1 MDKQALFNALNPSLK
16 GGLQAEL
23 SPEDLQKVL
32 SDLGV
37 VGVALYDLI
46 EGNEDVDTAFD
57 KLECTGICMDNYLE
71 VAEDNLS
78 LYL

>member
-1 MDKQALFNALNPSLK
+1 MDKEILYRSLNPSIRT
-16 GGLQAEL
+16 GLQAEL
-23 SPEDLQKVL
+23 SPSDLQKVL

-37 VGVALYDLI
+37 VGVALYDMI
-46 EGNEDVDTAFD
+46 EGKEDVDTAFD